1 MVDIEKQ
8 TKELFDVKA
17 HLGHKTNRVHPKS
30 KKYIYSVENGISVLD
45 LTQTVTLLEAAKQFV
60 STLAKENKVLLVVCT
75 KKIASTQVQIACKKN
90 SIAYVST
97 KWPAGLL
104 TNFDTI
110 MKNVKKLIQMKKD
123 KTDGA
128 WQKFVKHDRV
138 RLEKEMTKLEKAYG
152 GLVPVEKL
160 PDALFVIDIKKEKN
174 AVNEAGKTY
183 VPVIAITDTNVNPD
197 LVNYPIPANDD
208 SLSSVEYIVSQIID
222 SYARHKATKKAS

>member
-1 MVDIEKQ
+1 MVDTIKL

-30 KKYIYSVENGISVLD
+30 KKFIYTVENSISVID
-45 LTQTVTLLEAAKQFV
+45 LTKTVDLLETAKQYAGE
-60 STLAKENKVLLVVCT
+60 LGKQGKVMLVVCT
-75 KKIASTQVQIACKKN
+75 KKIASAQVMAACKKN
-90 SIAYVST
+90 GIAFVSL

-123 KTDGA
+123 KEEGA

-138 RLEKEMTKLEKAYG
+138 KLEKEMGKLEKSYG
-152 GLVPVEKL
+152 GLAAIQKL

-174 AVNEAGKTY
+174 AVNEAKKTG
-183 VPVIAITDTNVNPD
+183 VSVIAITDTNVNPD
-197 LVNYPIPANDD
+197 LVDYPIPANDD
-208 SLSSVEYIVSQIID
+208 SLSSVEYIVSQVLD
-222 SYARHKATKKAS
+222 SYAKHRSTKTAS